1 MEEDD
6 WSGLLCR
13 HCHAPPVCSPLRTTQ
28 FRKVV
33 CVSTQLQREGHELS
47 ELIMS
52 EPWIYPTVLLCIYGF
67 FCNLRPSEPFL
78 TAFLMGPDKNL
89 TETEVVN
96 EIYPLWTYSYL
107 ILLFPVFLATDYLCY
122 KPVLI
127 LQAAS
132 FIVTYAM
139 LVKAQGVLAM
149 KVLECFF
156 GVATAT
162 EIAYYSYIYSV
173 VEPAS
178 YQRVTG
184 FCRSVT
190 LLGSA
195 VGSLTGQI
203 LVSVAQVPLL
213 YLTIITL
220 ASSCLAFVAPWF
232 LPMPSRSLFF
242 HRKNSIPKERTA
254 AKQHVDGQEIIEKSE
269 DSECR
274 EPLRTD
280 ECTVVLRERHGSSGG
295 LMEVLKILWADFVQ
309 CYSCHALLAWSGWWA
324 LSTCGYFQVV
334 NYVQAVWEKILP
346 SKDFEIYNGYV
357 ETASTLLGALAAFG
371 VGFVKVPWAV
381 WGELAL
387 SIFSVVIAVA
397 VYLIYRVKNIWVCYT
412 SYVLFRATYMLL
424 ITIAT
429 YQIAANLNMRRYA
442 LVFGVN
448 TFIALL
454 LQTLLTVIV
463 VDSAGLGLDIFPQFK
478 IYCSYFAVIA
488 VIFLIAGIKQ
498 VATRRR
504 SNGTEVQTESGEG
517 ETESAGADH
526 TLPTESNGISK
537 P

>member
-1 MEEDD
+1 
-6 WSGLLCR
+6 
-13 HCHAPPVCSPLRTTQ
+13 
-28 FRKVV
+28 
-33 CVSTQLQREGHELS
+33 
-47 ELIMS
+47 MS
-52 EPWIYPTVLLCIYGF
+52 ESWLYPTVLLCIYGF

-149 KVLECFF
+149 QLLEFFF

-173 VEPAS
+173 VEPAN

-195 VGSLTGQI
+195 VGSLTGQL

-213 YLTIITL
+213 HLTIITL
-220 ASSCLAFVAPWF
+220 ASSCLAFLAPWF

-242 HRKNSIPKERTA
+242 HQKDSVPQERA
-254 AKQHVDGQEIIEKSE
+254 AGEPVDGRELIEKSE
-269 DSECR
+269 DSECKV
-274 EPLRTD
+274 PLNAD
-280 ECTVVLRERHGSSGG
+280 EGTVVLKEKHGGDGG
-295 LMEVLKILWADFVQ
+295 LMEVLKILWADFVE
-309 CYSCHALLAWSGWWA
+309 CYSCRALLAWSVWWA
-324 LSTCGYFQVV
+324 LSTCGYFQVI
-334 NYVQAVWEKILP
+334 NYAQALWEKILP
-346 SKDFEIYNGYV
+346 SKEFVIYNGYV
-357 ETASTLLGALAAFG
+357 ETVSTLLGALAAFG
-371 VGFVKVPWAV
+371 VGFVKVSWAV

-387 SIFSVVIAVA
+387 CVFSVVIAVA
-397 VYLIYRVKNIWVCYT
+397 VYLMDTVRNIWVCYT

-448 TFIALL
+448 TFIALV

-463 VDSAGLGLDIFPQFK
+463 VDSAGLALDIFPQFL
-478 IYCSYFAVIA
+478 IYGSYFAAIA
-488 VIFLIAGIKQ
+488 VIFLIAGIYK
-498 VATRRR
+498 VAIRSR
-504 SNGTEVQTESGEG
+504 SNGAEVQTESGG
-517 ETESAGADH
+517 TETDSAGGDCP
-526 TLPTESNGISK
+526 LPKESNGISK
-537 P
+537 A

>member
-1 MEEDD
+1 
-6 WSGLLCR
+6 
-13 HCHAPPVCSPLRTTQ
+13 
-28 FRKVV
+28 
-33 CVSTQLQREGHELS
+33 
-47 ELIMS
+47 MS
-52 EPWIYPTVLLCIYGF
+52 ESWLYPTVLLCIYGF
-67 FCNLRPSEPFL
+67 FCSLRPSEPFI

-132 FIVTYAM
+132 FIVTYTM

-149 KVLECFF
+149 QLLEFFF

-162 EIAYYSYIYSV
+162 EVAYYSYIYSV
-173 VEPAS
+173 VEPAN

-184 FCRSVT
+184 FCRSIT

-195 VGSLTGQI
+195 VGSLTGQL
-203 LVSVAQVPLL
+203 LVSVAQVPYL
-213 YLTIITL
+213 YLAIITL
-220 ASSCLAFVAPWF
+220 ASSCLAFLAPWF

-242 HRKNSIPKERTA
+242 HRKDSVPQERTA
-254 AKQHVDGQEIIEKSE
+254 EEPVDGRVLIEKSE
-269 DSECR
+269 DSECKV
-274 EPLRTD
+274 PLNVD
-280 ECTVVLRERHGSSGG
+280 ESTVVLKEKHGGNGG
-295 LMEVLKILWADFVQ
+295 LIEVVKILWADFVE
-309 CYSCHALLAWSGWWA
+309 CYSCRPLLAWSVWWA
-324 LSTCGYFQVV
+324 LSTCGYFQVI
-334 NYVQAVWEKILP
+334 NYAQALWEKILP
-346 SKDFEIYNGYV
+346 SKESEIYNGYV

-371 VGFVKVPWAV
+371 VGFVKVSWAV

-387 SIFSVVIAVA
+387 CVFSVVIAVA
-397 VYLIYRVKNIWVCYT
+397 VYLMDTVRNIWVCYT

-448 TFIALL
+448 TFIALV

-463 VDSAGLGLDIFPQFK
+463 VDSAGLGLDIFPQFL
-478 IYCSYFAVIA
+478 IYGSYFAAIA
-488 VIFLIAGIKQ
+488 VIFLIAGIYK

-504 SNGTEVQTESGEG
+504 SNGAEVQTESGET
-517 ETESAGADH
+517 ETDSAGGDH
-526 TLPTESNGISK
+526 PLPKESNGISK
-537 P
+537 A

>member
-1 MEEDD
+1 
-6 WSGLLCR
+6 
-13 HCHAPPVCSPLRTTQ
+13 
-28 FRKVV
+28 
-33 CVSTQLQREGHELS
+33 
-47 ELIMS
+47 MS
-52 EPWIYPTVLLCIYGF
+52 ESWLCPTVLLCIYGF

-78 TAFLMGPDKNL
+78 TRFLMGPDKNL

-107 ILLFPVFLATDYLCY
+107 VLLFPVFLATDYLCY

-127 LQAAS
+127 VQAAS

-149 KVLECFF
+149 QLLEFFF

-173 VEPAS
+173 VEPAN

-195 VGSLTGQI
+195 VGSLIGQI
-203 LVSVAQVPLL
+203 LVSVAHVPLL
-213 YLTIITL
+213 YLSVITL
-220 ASSCLAFVAPWF
+220 ASCCLAFLAPWF

-242 HRKNSIPKERTA
+242 HCRESAPQDRTA
-254 AKQHVDGQEIIEKSE
+254 EEPADGHDLIEKLE
-269 DSECR
+269 DSECKV
-274 EPLRTD
+274 PLSVD
-280 ECTVVLRERHGSSGG
+280 ESTMVLKKKHSVNGRFR
-295 LMEVLKILWADFVQ
+295 EVLKILWADFMQ
-309 CYSCHALLAWSGWWA
+309 CYSSHTLLAWSVWWA

-334 NYVQAVWEKILP
+334 NYVQALWEKILP
-346 SKDFEIYNGYV
+346 SKDHGFEIYNGYV
-357 ETASTLLGALAAFG
+357 ETLSTLLGALAAFG
-371 VGFVKVPWAV
+371 VGFVKVSWAV

-387 SIFSVVIAVA
+387 CIFSVVIAVA
-397 VYLIYRVKNIWVCYT
+397 VYLMDTVRNIWVCYT

-448 TFIALL
+448 TFVALL

-463 VDSAGLGLDIFPQFK
+463 VDNAGLGLDIFPQFL
-478 IYCSYFAVIA
+478 IYGSYFAAIA
-488 VIFLIAGIKQ
+488 VVFFIAAVYK
-498 VATRRR
+498 VATRTRPDVA
-504 SNGTEVQTESGEG
+504 EVQTESGKS
-517 ETESAGADH
+517 ETDSAGGDRS
-526 TLPTESNGISK
+526 PSKVSNTISK
-537 P
+537 